1 MHIGGKVIVWKN
13 KILFLYSS
21 FKAFILVI
29 VRLQALYY
37 YAVRFTTFKKPVI
50 VQ

>member
-1 MHIGGKVIVWKN
+1 MNMGAKVIVWKN
-13 KILFLYSS
+13 KILLLYSI
-21 FKAFILVI
+21 FLVI

-37 YAVRFTTFKKPVI
+37 YAVKFNIFKKPVI